1 MKGNKM
7 HNEAPASVTYSLVSP
22 NGFPMLFTLRGGSE
36 AELIEIMTQAEG
48 YLKDNGFT
56 PKFGRS
62 SYPAKKVEEK
72 VYRTEPCPKCGG
84 KVLVKQLKL
93 KDGTPKT
100 LEECENRVWDWQL
113 KANTGTC
120 DYQNWIED
128 TPTNTTD
135 KPTSGQEKVL
145 RAKGLW
151 SDDLTQS
158 DANDLLVE
166 SKG

>member
-1 MKGNKM
+1 M
-7 HNEAPASVTYSLVSP
+7 
-22 NGFPMLFTLRGGSE
+22 
-36 AELIEIMTQAEG
+36 
-48 YLKDNGFT
+48 
-56 PKFGRS
+56 
-62 SYPAKKVEEK
+62 
-72 VYRTEPCPKCGG
+72 
-84 KVLVKQLKL
+84 

-128 TPTNTTD
+128 TPTKKYATD

-145 RAKGLW
+145 KAKGLW